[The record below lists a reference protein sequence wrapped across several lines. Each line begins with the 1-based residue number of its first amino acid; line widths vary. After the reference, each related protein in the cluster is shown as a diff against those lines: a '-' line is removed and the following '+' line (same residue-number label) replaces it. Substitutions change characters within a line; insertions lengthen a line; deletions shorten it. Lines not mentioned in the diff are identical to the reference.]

1 MQTTASTARL
11 VTTLAAAAMA
21 LAALAAAGN
30 ARAEGADYRN
40 VTTGGPLK
48 PGIYGRIALRNPK
61 APPPIIYEQP
71 VVAAEALVPAGAQ
84 PVYLYVPPG
93 QVRKWKQH
101 CGKWSACE
109 QPVLFVR
116 VDDSP
121 SRWGDWKKL
130 REQVALH
137 RP

>member
-1 MQTTASTARL
+1 MKTNGQAARL
-11 VTTLAAAAMA
+11 IGLLLLPLVACGSAVAQ
-21 LAALAAAGN
+21 GP
-30 ARAEGADYRN
+30 EHRN
-40 VTTGGPLK
+40 VTTGGSFK
-48 PGIYGRIALRNPK
+48 PGVYGRIAVRNPSS
-61 APPPIIYEQP
+61 PPPVIYPQP
-71 VVAAEALVPAGAQ
+71 VIASEALVPPGSQ

-121 SRWGDWKKL
+121 SRWGGWKKL
-130 REQVALH
+130 REQVALG